1 MSSDRYVIT
10 NQMWTFLAGD
20 RVGGGSEIES
30 RTALG
35 LSDLIGMFSQATR
48 EQPDATLDQ
57 ARQAQVESV
66 VYGNKRKY
74 NELMAIGTEMMTR
87 AEELGTWRPRE
98 QRKPLAEVYTI
109 AETSQTSTGRP
120 L

>member
-1 MSSDRYVIT
+1 MQNPKLI
-10 NQMWTFLAGD
+10 FIAGD
-20 RVGGGSEIES
+20 RAGGGSEIES

-57 ARQAQVESV
+57 AHQAQVELAV
-66 VYGNKRKY
+66 CGIKRKY
-74 NELMAIGTEMMTR
+74 SELMAIGTEMMTR

-109 AETSQTSTGRP
+109 AEISQTSTGRP